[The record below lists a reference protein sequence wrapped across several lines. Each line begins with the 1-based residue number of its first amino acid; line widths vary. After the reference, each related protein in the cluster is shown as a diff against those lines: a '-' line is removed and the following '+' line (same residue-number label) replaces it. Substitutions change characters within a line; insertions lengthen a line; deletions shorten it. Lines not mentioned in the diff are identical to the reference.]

1 MEHDMKMP
9 YVKPSLETIDVK
21 TLTETVGPVQAL
33 SSGSNAI
40 DPAMAPQ
47 QLGSSSSKPFKRR

>member
-33 SSGSNAI
+33 SSGSSAI
-40 DPAMAPQ
+40 EPAMAPFVQ
-47 QLGSSSSKPFKRR
+47 VVG